1 MNKAQKVGISFGLT
15 SATITTLGLILGLE
29 AGTGSRL
36 AVASGILAIA
46 VSDAFSDSLGVHLA
60 KESEGN
66 FSKAEIKEATIS
78 TFIYKFFFALTFLI
92 PIMLLD
98 SPLSIYA
105 ALAWGAVILIAL
117 NYYIAKSNG
126 EKPLKIISE
135 HLLIS
140 ILVMILSWGTGLMIA
155 KFLN

>member
-15 SATITTLGLILGLE
+15 SATITTLGLIIGLD

-46 VSDAFSDSLGVHLA
+46 VSDAFSDALGVHLA

-66 FSKAEIKEATIS
+66 FSKTEIREATIS
-78 TFIYKFFFALTFLI
+78 TFLYKFFFALTFLI
-92 PIMLLD
+92 PIMLLP
-98 SPLSIYA
+98 SPWSIYA
-105 ALAWGAVILIAL
+105 ALIWGATILIAL

-126 EKPLKIISE
+126 EKPWKIITE
-135 HLLIS
+135 HLFIS
-140 ILVMILSWGTGLMIA
+140 ILVMGLSWGTGLMIA